1 MPLWMQQGMLG
12 FSREAGI
19 IGAGTRAFATSTKL
33 AQAEEQ
39 FVVVSTQD
47 LSIKS
52 EVTAATTKG
61 AALQALKEYVAG
73 RPREVGQFQV
83 VPLHELE
90 EV

>member
-1 MPLWMQQGMLG
+1 MQQGLLG
-12 FSREAGI
+12 FSREAGV

-47 LSIKS
+47 LSLKA
-52 EVTAATTKG
+52 EVTAPTTKG

-73 RPREVGQFQV
+73 RPGARAQFQV